1 MAENQR
7 TEVSSLG
14 EFGLID
20 RIAKR
25 FSSFSTNQT
34 LKGIGDDAAVLDLG
48 GPNLTLITNDMLLEG
63 IHFDLRYAPLKHLG
77 FKAVAVNISDIA
89 AMNGRPLSITV
100 GLGLSNRFSV
110 EAIDEMYEGIHLAC
124 REYGV
129 DLIGGDTTSSRSGL
143 VISITAIG
151 EVERNSVTYRS
162 GAKPG
167 QVICI
172 SADLGAAYMG
182 LQLLERE
189 KQQYLANPEMTP
201 QLENHAYLV
210 ERQLKPDARM
220 DLIHELKETGVAPTA
235 MMDIS
240 DGLSSELLHLC
251 KQSSVGCAVY
261 AEQIPIA
268 NETRLAASEFGL
280 SPLTCAL
287 NGGEDYELLM
297 VFSQADFQKVK
308 NLPDIIPIGITRE
321 ASDGAILV
329 TADNQPIPLTAQ
341 GWVSF

>member
-20 RIAKR
+20 RIANR
-25 FSSFSTNQT
+25 FSSFTTRQT

-48 GPNLTLITNDMLLEG
+48 GPNLTLLTNDMLLEG

-89 AMNGRPLSITV
+89 AMNGKPLSITV

-110 EAIDEMYEGIHLAC
+110 EAIDELYEGIHLAC

-151 EVERNSVTYRS
+151 EVERDRVVYRS

-167 QVICI
+167 EVICI

-220 DLIHELKETGVAPTA
+220 DLIHELGETGVVPTA

-251 KQSSVGCAVY
+251 KNSGVGCAVY
-261 AEQIPIA
+261 AEQIPVA

-280 SPLTCAL
+280 TPLTCAL

-297 VFSQADFQKVK
+297 VFTQADFQKVK

-321 ASDGAILV
+321 ASEGAILV